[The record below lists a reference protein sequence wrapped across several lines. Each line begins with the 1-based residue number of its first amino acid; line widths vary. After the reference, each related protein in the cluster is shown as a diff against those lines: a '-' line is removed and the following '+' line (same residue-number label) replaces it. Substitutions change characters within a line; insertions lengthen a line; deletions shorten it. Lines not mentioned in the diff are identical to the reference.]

1 MKLHLTKNILYTIS
15 HKFLSYFSKHASLL
29 WPLATWIRV
38 NRIGFFVRKYEPEAI
53 ADPIVWHQPK
63 KTGLYLQLF
72 FCIDEPAFKNLVERK
87 NKEELG
93 ILKTLHITILDT
105 LEACSIS
112 CYCPFIVTISSVFN
126 LGAINM
132 YVLSH

>member
-1 MKLHLTKNILYTIS
+1 MLMWKCLTES
-15 HKFLSYFSKHASLL
+15 
-29 WPLATWIRV
+29 
-38 NRIGFFVRKYEPEAI
+38 GFFVKKYEPEAM

-63 KTGLYLQLF
+63 KNRLYLQPF
-72 FCIDEPAFKNLVERK
+72 FCIEELAFKKLVERK

-93 ILKTLHITILDT
+93 ILKTLHLTILDT
-105 LEACSIS
+105 LETCSIS